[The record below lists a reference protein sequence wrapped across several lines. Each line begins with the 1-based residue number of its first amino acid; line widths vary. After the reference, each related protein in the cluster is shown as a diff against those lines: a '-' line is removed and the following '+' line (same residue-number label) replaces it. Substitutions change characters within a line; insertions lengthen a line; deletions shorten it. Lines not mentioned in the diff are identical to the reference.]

1 MALEEEGVRQA
12 HVLQAGTEIRVLVDP
27 AEVSGGKLMAL
38 AQRLVRRIED
48 RADRLGEVQVHV
60 VRETRVTE
68 TAM

>member
-1 MALEEEGVRQA
+1 
-12 HVLQAGTEIRVLVDP
+12 
-27 AEVSGGKLMAL
+27 MAL